1 MFQFGYEQRGLH
13 SAGLL
18 ALDGLANPVPASS
31 LADDALKFTDTV
43 TIYTNSNPTLAAQI
57 SDSLQ
62 TSDILVDDRKILRL
76 SKPGAGATSSSSSF
90 SSSTSTGITI
100 EFVNGEIKGEGFLVH
115 RPITVLDRSIPEQ
128 LGLEYGPIG
137 EVRTLPPFC
146 KTTMEGVYAA
156 GDCASMMKIIPNAIN
171 MGAYAG
177 AGIAREL
184 PKRVTQSAS
193 RL

>member
-1 MFQFGYEQRGLH
+1 M
-13 SAGLL
+13 
-18 ALDGLANPVPASS
+18 
-31 LADDALKFTDTV
+31 

-57 SDSLQ
+57 TDSLQ

-76 SKPGAGATSSSSSF
+76 SKPRASATSSSP
-90 SSSTSTGITI
+90 SSTSTGIVI
-100 EFVNGEIKGEGFLVH
+100 EFVNGETAAEGFLVH
-115 RPITVLDRSIPEQ
+115 RPITVLNRSIPEQ
-128 LGLEYGPIG
+128 LSLEYGPIG
-137 EVRTLPPFC
+137 EVRTLSPFC
-146 KTTMEGVYAA
+146 KTSLEGVYAA

-184 PKRVTQSAS
+184 PKRLTQSAS

>member
-1 MFQFGYEQRGLH
+1 MFQFGYEQRGLR

-18 ALDGLANPVPASS
+18 ALDGLANPVPAAS

-76 SKPGAGATSSSSSF
+76 SKPEASATSSF
-90 SSSTSTGITI
+90 SPSSTSTGIAI
-100 EFVNGEIKGEGFLVH
+100 EFVNGGMTVEGFLVH
-115 RPITVLDRSIPEQ
+115 RPITVLNRSIPEE
-128 LGLEYGPIG
+128 LGLEYGSIG

-146 KTTMEGVYAA
+146 KTSLEGVYAA

-184 PKRVTQSAS
+184 PKRITQSAS

>member
-1 MFQFGYEQRGLH
+1 MFQFGYEQRGLR

-18 ALDGLANPVPASS
+18 ALDGLANPFPASS
-31 LADDALKFTDTV
+31 LADDALKFTDIV
-43 TIYTNSNPTLAAQI
+43 TIYTNSNPALAAQI
-57 SDSLQ
+57 TDSLQ
-62 TSDILVDDRKILRL
+62 TGDILVDDRKILRL
-76 SKPGAGATSSSSSF
+76 SKPRASATSSSP
-90 SSSTSTGITI
+90 SSTSTGIVI
-100 EFVNGEIKGEGFLVH
+100 QFVNGETAAEGFLVH
-115 RPITVLDRSIPEQ
+115 RPITVLNRSIPEQ

-137 EVRTLPPFC
+137 EVRTLSPFC
-146 KTTMEGVYAA
+146 KTSLEGVYAA